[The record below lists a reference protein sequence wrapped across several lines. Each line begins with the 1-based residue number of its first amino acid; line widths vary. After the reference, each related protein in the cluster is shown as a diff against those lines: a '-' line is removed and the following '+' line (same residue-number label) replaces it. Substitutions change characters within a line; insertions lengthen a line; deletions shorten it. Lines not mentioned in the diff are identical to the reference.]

1 MINEQ
6 LDGMNRVRSGRVLIV
21 EASDPVELSAC
32 YPPSMWVCSST
43 WKLSEPYSLGILRR
57 LNHVGI
63 QCCA

>member
-1 MINEQ
+1 MEELLGARYGEMGQ
-6 LDGMNRVRSGRVLIV
+6 GFHALSGATTLGSRMF
-21 EASDPVELSAC
+21 SA
-32 YPPSMWVCSST
+32 T